1 VAHTRSAVIAVKP
14 QRSSVTSKLRLKT
27 IAKLFVVSIVLLT
40 GSPAL
45 ATQMVRHDAHCR
57 SCEQKVGAYRHQA
70 FGPGVVRQSDARPV
84 GTVAIQRTMIG
95 RPG

>member
-1 VAHTRSAVIAVKP
+1 MT
-14 QRSSVTSKLRLKT
+14 KLRLKA
-27 IAKLFVVSIVLLT
+27 IAKLFVVSIVILT

-45 ATQMVRHDAHCR
+45 AAQMARHDAHCR
-57 SCEQKVGAYRHQA
+57 SCEQKAGAYRHQT